1 MLLISSVSF
10 AQEDLSSFSINPQL
24 TKEALK
30 EQLSDFKVYRVK
42 QKEIEYHPYVEGQV
56 NTREYNLLLERLDEY
71 KPEYDKYK
79 QSVLLDSIS
88 RKDLK
93 SIKNNINLYLF
104 STEKADVK
112 DKYLIE
118 AQSIADKHNLVIEGE
133 NKSFLA
139 KKINDYGRMK
149 NTTKIFRLHNGR
161 KSSSKKDIE
170 FYKGEIEKIKLAEV
184 AISHEAKKYI
194 ELLENEKTI
203 QKTQQGKVLS
213 TEIAKRKAFLIDGEI
228 DINTLNGLFIELPEQ
243 YMLAEKDFDNEL
255 VINELS
261 SNSKFS
267 GTYGMSQRYPLIN
280 KKDTNE
286 YYYIVSSSFLSSLT
300 SKQKEQ
306 ELVEIVNKMG
316 YKVYKSDDR
325 YDENLYIKSKTAEIK
340 LDNRTYH
347 ELKSNPNYISNL
359 DSDQAK
365 IAVLVKQTV
374 SHSNT
379 LDKYLS
385 QYNIQKRNMSTSSI
399 ESWRKATANAQNLL
413 TQINKLSEKYEG
425 NYSFTLLNKSNSLN
439 IFLDNLLASKGV
451 LGM

>member
-1 MLLISSVSF
+1 
-10 AQEDLSSFSINPQL
+10 
-24 TKEALK
+24 
-30 EQLSDFKVYRVK
+30 
-42 QKEIEYHPYVEGQV
+42 
-56 NTREYNLLLERLDEY
+56 
-71 KPEYDKYK
+71 
-79 QSVLLDSIS
+79 
-88 RKDLK
+88 
-93 SIKNNINLYLF
+93 
-104 STEKADVK
+104 
-112 DKYLIE
+112 
-118 AQSIADKHNLVIEGE
+118 
-133 NKSFLA
+133 
-139 KKINDYGRMK
+139 
-149 NTTKIFRLHNGR
+149 
-161 KSSSKKDIE
+161 
-170 FYKGEIEKIKLAEV
+170 
-184 AISHEAKKYI
+184 
-194 ELLENEKTI
+194 
-203 QKTQQGKVLS
+203 
-213 TEIAKRKAFLIDGEI
+213 
-228 DINTLNGLFIELPEQ
+228 
-243 YMLAEKDFDNEL
+243 
-255 VINELS
+255 
-261 SNSKFS
+261 
-267 GTYGMSQRYPLIN
+267 IN